1 MLFKILYAVLFFKN
15 IIRKCSTFKNL
26 IQFSKVS
33 LRSKF
38 FQRMQNLFMSY
49 FKIEAITRI
58 NVLQITLEEGIN
70 TNKNNEQWISFK

>member
-15 IIRKCSTFKNL
+15 TIRKCSTFKNL
-26 IQFSKVS
+26 IRFSKVS
-33 LRSKF
+33 LRSKI
-38 FQRMQNLFMSY
+38 FQRMQSLFMSY

-58 NVLQITLEEGIN
+58 NVLQITLEDGIN

>member
-1 MLFKILYAVLFFKN
+1 MLFKILYAVLFFNN

-33 LRSKF
+33 LRSKI
-38 FQRMQNLFMSY
+38 FQRMRNLFMSY

-58 NVLQITLEEGIN
+58 NVLQITLEGGIN